1 MYLYIRAVPA
11 IILNDAGRTPTVRHL
26 KLPRPFRGGLRGEA
40 AGYPI
45 WGSSVCVQLL
55 EREPRSDG
63 LIAAGV
69 VKAYHLRLTHPRR
82 GVLLQKVF
90 VNAQEAVRGQ
100 TAGCRFSSIPEP
112 PHIRPR
118 FHHPFAIPLR

>member
-1 MYLYIRAVPA
+1 MA
-11 IILNDAGRTPTVRHL
+11 LNDAGPGHMPNAHRS
-26 KLPRPFRGGLRGEA
+26 KLPRPLRGRRRVEA
-40 AGYPI
+40 ADHPK

-55 EREPRSDG
+55 EREPCSDG
-63 LIAAGV
+63 LIAAVV
-69 VKAYHLRLTHPRR
+69 VKPYHLQSTHPRR

-118 FHHPFAIPLR
+118 FHRPFAIPLH